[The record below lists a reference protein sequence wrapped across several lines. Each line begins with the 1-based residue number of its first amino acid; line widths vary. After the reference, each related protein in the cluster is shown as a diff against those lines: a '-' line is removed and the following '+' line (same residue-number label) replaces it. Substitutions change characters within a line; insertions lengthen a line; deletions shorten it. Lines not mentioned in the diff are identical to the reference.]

1 MMTSALKSHRFY
13 ITGVAETPLGK
24 VSDVSQMGM
33 FALAAREALN
43 EAGLT
48 LADVDGLWAPWQG
61 AMSSTAVAEYLG
73 IRPKYLDSSDHGGC
87 QFLANVMHAVAA
99 IGAGI
104 VEVALIGFA
113 SRQRSMKSRPRDVDA
128 FFGESLSVE
137 FEGAL
142 GLPMPI
148 GHFALAMDRHMH
160 VYGTKREAFAEVAV
174 AARRWAQL
182 NPKAWHHGRPI
193 TREEVLAS
201 RPLCEPLT
209 KEEMCLVTDGGGVM
223 VITGAAR
230 AVDARKKPVRI
241 LGAAEAVT
249 HYHIWTSPD
258 ITRWA
263 GEESAKAALGMAG
276 LKPSDVDVFEPYDAC
291 TPAVIIQ
298 LGDVGFVDRSDVGDF
313 VLEGNLA
320 PGGKL
325 PSMTS
330 GGGLAYNH
338 PGAFGMQ
345 IMVESVRQARGEAG
359 ERQVENARIVMAHGI
374 GGIYSNGASVVMV
387 CE

>member
-1 MMTSALKSHRFY
+1 MLDLRKNPIY
-13 ITGVAETPLGK
+13 VTGVAETPLGK
-24 VSDVSQMGM
+24 VTHVSSMGM
-33 FALAAREALN
+33 FAIAAREALQ

-61 AMSSTAVAEYLG
+61 TMSSTAVAEYLG
-73 IRPKYLDSSDHGGC
+73 ITPKYLDSSDHGGS
-87 QFLANVMHAVAA
+87 QFLANVVHAMAA
-99 IGAGI
+99 IDAGI

-113 SRQRSMKSRPRDVDA
+113 SRQRSARLRTREASG
-128 FFGESLSVE
+128 FFGESLTTE
-137 FEGAL
+137 FEGTV

-160 VYGTKREAFAEVAV
+160 QYGTRREAFAEVAV
-174 AARRWAQL
+174 AARQWAQL
-182 NPKAWHHGRPI
+182 NPKAWHYGNPI
-193 TREEVLAS
+193 TREQVLQS

-223 VITGAAR
+223 VVTGAAHAR
-230 AVDARKKPVRI
+230 NAVKKPVRV
-241 LGAAEAVT
+241 LGAAEAMT
-249 HYHIWTSPD
+249 HYHIWTMPD
-258 ITRWA
+258 LTRWA
-263 GEESAKAALGMAG
+263 GEQTARTALGMAG
-276 LKPSDVDVFEPYDAC
+276 LKPSDVDVFEPYDAS
-291 TPAVIIQ
+291 TPAVIVQ
-298 LGDVGFVDRSDVGDF
+298 LGDVGFVKRTEVGDF
-313 VLEGNLA
+313 VLEGNLG

-345 IMVESVRQARGEAG
+345 IMIESVRQARHEAG
-359 ERQVENARIVMAHGI
+359 ERQVDRARIVMAHGL
-374 GGIYSNGASVVMV
+374 GGIYSNGATVVMT